1 MEYYFTDRNRKINT
15 LFSSLFGE
23 ITLPFGIVY
32 KISYQPRLTFLKDYN
47 FYGDHHTLGYADHTG
62 GYGTRE
68 ESSEFEWM
76 VDNLLKWNREI
87 GMHNFDVTL
96 LYNAERFRSWDTKI
110 NNQGFTPN
118 QQLGYHGMQFGN
130 TPVMS
135 TDDTQETGDAF
146 MARLN
151 YTLLGKYLVTA
162 SVRRDGYSA
171 FGQENPRAVFPALAL
186 AWKISDEEFFNLD
199 PLNRLKIRFSWGVN
213 GNRDIG
219 GYSALANLGSNLWY
233 SGSAVVVGVFNN
245 TLSNSGLKWER
256 TESLNTG
263 LDMGLFKDRIDL
275 TLDYYNMSTTD
286 LLMKRTLPDITGFKN
301 IMSNLGELGNQG
313 FEATLNTININ
324 NSDITWRSNIV
335 FSLNRN
341 KIKKLFGNVGNYT
354 LLGENRYGELPDFSN
369 QWFPGQPIDV
379 IWDYELQGIW
389 QEEDSEAAAVFGSRI
404 GDYRATDINGDG
416 KYVNVDDKKF
426 IGFSKPRYR
435 IGFRNDVTFLKNFTA
450 SLFVRADLGHK
461 GNYTPIFQASSE
473 FDRFSMGAKPY
484 DYWMPE
490 NRNNEYPRLDANVGT
505 PAFGGGI
512 KVWKSLSFVRIQD
525 VSLSYTVPK
534 NLTQRLQ
541 LQRVNTFFSIRNLVS
556 FDKWPGWD
564 PESLMN
570 AMPRTYTLGIDISI

>member
-1 MEYYFTDRNRKINT
+1 
-15 LFSSLFGE
+15 
-23 ITLPFGIVY
+23 
-32 KISYQPRLTFLKDYN
+32 
-47 FYGDHHTLGYADHTG
+47 
-62 GYGTRE
+62 
-68 ESSEFEWM
+68 
-76 VDNLLKWNREI
+76 
-87 GMHNFDVTL
+87 
-96 LYNAERFRSWDTKI
+96 
-110 NNQGFTPN
+110 
-118 QQLGYHGMQFGN
+118 
-130 TPVMS
+130 
-135 TDDTQETGDAF
+135 
-146 MARLN
+146 
-151 YTLLGKYLVTA
+151 
-162 SVRRDGYSA
+162 
-171 FGQENPRAVFPALAL
+171 
-186 AWKISDEEFFNLD
+186 
-199 PLNRLKIRFSWGVN
+199 
-213 GNRDIG
+213 
-219 GYSALANLGSNLWY
+219 LGSNLWY

-275 TLDYYNMSTTD
+275 ALDYYNMSTTD

-389 QEEDSEAAAVFGSRI
+389 QEEDSEEAAVFGSRI
-404 GDYRATDINGDG
+404 GDYRATDVNGDG